1 MLTTTFLCPF
11 KVASRNCYVFLVRLE
26 GSPFG
31 VKESSG
37 IWLVVVKAVMATFGV
52 QIGVAGFYSGR

>member
-1 MLTTTFLCPF
+1 MLRTTFLCPL

-37 IWLVVVKAVMATFGV
+37 IWIVVVKAVVATSGI
-52 QIGVAGFYSGR
+52 QMGVAGFHSGR